1 MIIKIHSRGIG
12 SGSGPV
18 DYLLGKD
25 RDREDARLD
34 RGDPEQMI
42 QLIDSTHFAQKIYFR
57 CLSFA
62 ERDLEEHQKQQIM
75 DSFERTLLLV
85 LIKINTAFFGC
96 STKIKI
102 G

>member
-12 SGSGPV
+12 SGSAPV

-42 QLIDSTHFAQKIYFR
+42 QLIDSSNYAQNIHR
-57 CLSFA
+57 
-62 ERDLEEHQKQQIM
+62 
-75 DSFERTLLLV
+75 
-85 LIKINTAFFGC
+85 AFYRLQNV
-96 STKIKI
+96 I
-102 G
+102 

>member
-1 MIIKIHSRGIG
+1 MIIKIHSRGVG

-42 QLIDSTHFAQKIYFR
+42 QLLIAASLPKNI
-57 CLSFA
+57 
-62 ERDLEEHQKQQIM
+62 
-75 DSFERTLLLV
+75 LLV
-85 LIKINTAFFGC
+85 FYPLLNVI
-96 STKIKI
+96 
-102 G
+102 

>member
-42 QLIDSTHFAQKIYFR
+42 QLIDSSQFAQKYTSGV
-57 CLSFA
+57 LSFA
-62 ERDLEEHQKQQIM
+62 ERDLDEHQSNRLWIALKEHC
-75 DSFERTLLLV
+75 SLV

-102 G
+102 V